1 MNDKRAHIKEPADIV
16 FDGSALKMRY
26 LRERI
31 SQLTD
36 EEMLEFV
43 QEVDSI
49 FQQYAENI

>member
-1 MNDKRAHIKEPADIV
+1 MNDKQAHIKELAEIV

-31 SQLTD
+31 SKLTD
-36 EEMLEFV
+36 KEMLELV
-43 QEVDSI
+43 QEIDSI